1 MDEKK
6 QRIELMTT
14 HTASGLR
21 PTEEIGAEP
30 ILSAEDLP
38 AFQGTHGNYDLGAE
52 IARGG
57 MGRIVEARD
66 RRQDRPV
73 ALKFLL
79 RPDAVSAKRFAR
91 EAWITGRLQHPS
103 IIPLYESGRWETGEP
118 FFAMKLVRGASLAE
132 VLRSKGTYEERI
144 ALLPHLVALTEAL
157 AYAHVEGVVHRDL
170 KPSNVLVGA
179 FGETVVID

>member
-14 HTASGLR
+14 HTASGVR
-21 PTEEIGAEP
+21 PTEEIGPEP
-30 ILSAEDLP
+30 VIPPLDLP
-38 AFQGTHGNYDLGAE
+38 AFQGTHSGYDVGAE

-57 MGRIVEARD
+57 MGRIVEAHD

-118 FFAMKLVRGASLAE
+118 FFARAHACTAPRRT
-132 VLRSKGTYEERI
+132 RSSPRRPLMWTRRSDSEHTR
-144 ALLPHLVALTEAL
+144 
-157 AYAHVEGVVHRDL
+157 
-170 KPSNVLVGA
+170 PS
-179 FGETVVID
+179 